1 MLKVRGGYSLDQTH
15 RVRLRI
21 SPRTYD
27 SLKLISDKTNFNLA
41 RLIRHL
47 LEAKLDDL
55 KSEQDSLTE
64 SSPDHVHGPS

>member
-1 MLKVRGGYSLDQTH
+1 MQKVRGGYSLDQTH
-15 RVRLRI
+15 RIRLRI

-27 SLKLISDKTNFNLA
+27 SLKQISDKTNFNLA

-47 LEAKLDDL
+47 LEAKLDEL

-64 SSPDHVHGPS
+64 SRPEAFHGQS